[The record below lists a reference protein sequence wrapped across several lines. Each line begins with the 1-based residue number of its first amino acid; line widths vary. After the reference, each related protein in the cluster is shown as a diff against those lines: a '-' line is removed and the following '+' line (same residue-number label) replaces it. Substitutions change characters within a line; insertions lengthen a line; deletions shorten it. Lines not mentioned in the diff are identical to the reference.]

1 MARFRFHKV
10 AAIAVLV
17 ATAAWMLTGEFSSV
31 GSATPD
37 SSAEAA
43 PEAHAERPPRLVA
56 VVEPPRIVHARTI
69 RVSGRTE
76 ADQRAVLASRVAGI
90 VQDLPV
96 GQGDSIEAGDIVMRL
111 ETEGKESAVESAR
124 QLLAQRETEFAA
136 TERLVNSGNLPRL
149 QLDTSRSALSSA
161 RSQLEA
167 VEAELGRM
175 EVRAPFSGIVDR
187 VRTEIGSSV
196 SQGAEIATLLSLD
209 PIVAVGE
216 VSERDVGYVRTGQP
230 ASIRLVDGRE
240 LDGEIRFVSR
250 DASAQTRT
258 FRVEVA
264 IPNPDAGIPSGMT
277 AEITLSAEPVQ
288 SVMLPRSVITLS
300 ADGDLGIRGVDRTE
314 TVVFHE
320 IDLVDDTPSG
330 LYLAGIPDDVR
341 IIVAGQEFVTEGE
354 RVNAV
359 PADEETI
366 RRLVGEFA
374 TTGTR

>member
-1 MARFRFHKV
+1 MAGIRFHKV

-17 ATAAWMLTGEFSSV
+17 ATGAWMLTGEFSSV
-31 GSATPD
+31 GSATPEA
-37 SSAEAA
+37 SAQTA
-43 PEAHAERPPRLVA
+43 PEARAERPPRLVA

-96 GQGDSIEAGDIVMRL
+96 RQGDSIEAGDIVMRL

-167 VEAELGRM
+167 AEAELGRM

-209 PIVAVGE
+209 PIMAVGE
-216 VSERDVGYVRTGQP
+216 VSERDVAYVRPGQP
-230 ASIRLVDGRE
+230 VSIRLVDGRE
-240 LDGEIRFVSR
+240 MSGEIRFVSR
-250 DASAQTRT
+250 EASAQTRT
-258 FRVEVA
+258 FRVEAA

-277 AEITLSAEPVQ
+277 AEITLSAEPVR

-300 ADGDLGIRGVDRTE
+300 ADGDLGIRGVDRSE
-314 TVVFHE
+314 TVVFYP
-320 IDLVDDTPSG
+320 IDLVDDSPTG
-330 LYLAGIPDDVR
+330 LYLAGIPDSVR
-341 IIVAGQEFVTEGE
+341 IIVAGQELVTEGE

-359 PADEETI
+359 PADEDTI

-374 TTGTR
+374 PAGTR